1 MIKGHIQFQTTSILH
16 KLVWAETW
24 SMLKQTS
31 WMALER
37 LNHGN
42 LETLFSEIK
51 LDAHWMHSILKK
63 LIKAQK
69 PFFKKEKKKKA
80 Q

>member
-1 MIKGHIQFQTTSILH
+1 
-16 KLVWAETW
+16 
-24 SMLKQTS
+24 
-31 WMALER
+31 MALER